1 MEDFISNDD
10 FNLEL
15 RALDEALINIEC
27 DEILA
32 RADRYGLQLE
42 VVWSA
47 FKHKEQFPNASF
59 LECLQVGA
67 KDWDVESGEEIGS

>member
-27 DEILA
+27 DDILS
-32 RADRYGLQLE
+32 RADANGMLLE

-47 FKHKEQFPNASF
+47 FKHKEQFKNASF
-59 LECLQVGA
+59 LECLQVGLNE
-67 KDWDVESGEEIGS
+67 WDL